1 MSILNDSVFEK
12 LFEVNQLI
20 ILKNICDLNNE
31 NVELKTYVDRNNFFV
46 LFIVIHGKRN
56 HVMALVFHPSLR
68 VFKVSVLSL
77 TGFYFF
83 LDISVIN

>member
-31 NVELKTYVDRNNFFV
+31 NVELKTYVDRNYFFV

-56 HVMALVFHPSLR
+56 YVMALVFHPSLR